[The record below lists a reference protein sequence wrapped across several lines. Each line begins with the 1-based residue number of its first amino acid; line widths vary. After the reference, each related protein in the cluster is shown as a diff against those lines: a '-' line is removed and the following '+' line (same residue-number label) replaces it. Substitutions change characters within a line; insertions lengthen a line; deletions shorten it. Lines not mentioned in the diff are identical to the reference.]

1 MLSQMRR
8 QTAAFSSRL
17 GPLKILDPGA
27 NNCRLGPDRPN
38 AFANLRSPAMLPIL
52 ADNPWLV
59 MVVAGAAIA
68 IGCTAIVVITDYLRR
83 THQAEIDASLKH
95 AMLERGM
102 SAAEIKTVL
111 EATSDQ
117 EQIRR
122 ATRDEGVRL
131 GCGDFR
137 LEVGSLSQTHADRNE
152 HQPV

>member
-1 MLSQMRR
+1 M
-8 QTAAFSSRL
+8 
-17 GPLKILDPGA
+17 I
-27 NNCRLGPDRPN
+27 
-38 AFANLRSPAMLPIL
+38 PII

-59 MVVAGAAIA
+59 MVVAAAVIA
-68 IGCTAIVVITDYLRR
+68 IGCTAIAVITDYLRR

-102 SAAEIKTVL
+102 SATEIKTVL
-111 EATSDQ
+111 ESTSDQ

-122 ATRDEGVRL
+122 ASRDEGVRL

-137 LEVGSLSQTHADRNE
+137 LEVGSLSQTRAGNGE